1 MMVEKWK
8 EALDKNGLGGSLLT
22 DLSKVFDCIKH
33 DLLIAKL
40 AAYGFDSHLLSLF
53 SVTLMTEQ
61 KYIIPT
67 APTLI

>member
-1 MMVEKWK
+1 MVEKWK
-8 EALDKNGLGGSLLT
+8 ETLDKCKLGGAVLA
-22 DLSKVFDCIKH
+22 DLSKVFDCIKN

-40 AAYGFDSHLLSLF
+40 AAYGFDSY
-53 SVTLMTEQ
+53 SVTLTKENKEQ